1 MNMKTLTILLFSA
14 ILFSCQNES
23 LQNASKKDSSD
34 SNKTIPDSKNS
45 DTSSQQTHKF
55 ILPPDTEEA
64 ETLVARYYS
73 TRNQEMK
80 YPFYK
85 GLGLKILDIKK
96 ISVTDSFLVYANVKG
111 RKWFNPNKDTLTIPF
126 EENIRIRAYKNG
138 TLWQADSIGNK

>member
-1 MNMKTLTILLFSA
+1 MRTLVIFLLSV
-14 ILFSCQNES
+14 ILFACQNLS
-23 LQNASKKDSSD
+23 SKNTEKTDSAV
-34 SNKTIPDSKNS
+34 SNKTFIDSKTA
-45 DTSSQQTHKF
+45 DTSSIQTQGP

-96 ISVTDSFLVYANVKG
+96 ISETDSFLIYANVTG
-111 RKWFNPNKDTLTIPF
+111 RKWLNPNKDTLTIPF
-126 EENIRIRAYKNG
+126 EENMQIRSFKNG
-138 TLWQADSIGNK
+138 TLWQADSVGKK